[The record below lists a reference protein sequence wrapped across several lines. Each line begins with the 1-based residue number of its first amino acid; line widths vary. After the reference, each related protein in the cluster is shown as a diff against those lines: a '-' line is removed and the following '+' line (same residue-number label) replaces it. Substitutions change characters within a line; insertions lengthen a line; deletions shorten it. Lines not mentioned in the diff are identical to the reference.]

1 MAIIVERQAL
11 TVEAKNGCIIVLL
24 QAPTRAKSRK
34 EVFMSKVVDLRL
46 YAKQQKR
53 IKRRLKPVIDA
64 MAEFI
69 RLDVDDL
76 IERDRVV
83 DTITKL
89 ATRHFPDIG
98 LDENQL
104 VMFDWFLRLMCDTM
118 TRDQRES
125 AMRFSLAYMLAHMRI
140 GYFSTEPLKG
150 HLLQHTADSTSLHC
164 AFGVLALAWQVKR
177 GREVVF
183 TPDAYFA
190 ALPDKHPSWYKP

>member
-11 TVEAKNGCIIVLL
+11 TVEAKNGCIIMSIQVLPL
-24 QAPTRAKSRK
+24 RK
-34 EVFMSKVVDLRL
+34 KPKEASMSKVMNLAL

-64 MAEFI
+64 MAAFI
-69 RLDVDDL
+69 SLDVDNLD
-76 IERDRVV
+76 ERDRVV

-89 ATRHFPDIG
+89 GMRRFPDIG
-98 LDENQL
+98 LNENQL
-104 VMFDWFLRLMCDTM
+104 VMFDWFLRLICDTM

-125 AMRFSLAYMLAHMRI
+125 AMRFSLAYMLAHMHI

-183 TPDAYFA
+183 TSDAYFA
-190 ALPDKHPSWYKP
+190 AFPDKHPSWYKP